1 MSKTEA
7 AKKWTHAECVAAF
20 AASFGRARKT
30 RQVYLF
36 DAAQQVCF
44 VPWAAVVSCGGMVLV
59 ADRRRLDQHSPI
71 ALWLEFQVSAGHGQ
85 KGRGLTQPSTR

>member
-7 AKKWTHAECVAAF
+7 RKNGPTLNAWLLSMLRLEV
-20 AASFGRARKT
+20 ARKT

-36 DAAQQVCF
+36 DAAQQVRF

-59 ADRRRLDQHSPI
+59 ADCRRLDQHSPI
-71 ALWLEFQVSAGHGQ
+71 ALWLEFQFSADHGH
-85 KGRGLTQPSTR
+85 KGWGLTEPSTR

>member
-1 MSKTEA
+1 LE
-7 AKKWTHAECVAAF
+7 V
-20 AASFGRARKT
+20 ARKT
-30 RQVYLF
+30 GQVHLF

-71 ALWLEFQVSAGHGQ
+71 ALWLEFQVSAAMVKKVGNCPTLD
-85 KGRGLTQPSTR
+85 KISLN